1 MSVKELQYSLHA
13 IKKLTS
19 YINSP
24 DILPVKNISKE
35 KIGVRKGFQ
44 LSFDYLTG
52 ILTIKV
58 LIDFLCR
65 ADAPEPVMLFGS
77 TILCEFKFLNYEKI
91 IKKIT
96 DNQVDIPDGLMV
108 TLMSVSYS
116 TCRGI
121 LAVLTTGTDYS
132 NVLLPLVN
140 PDEFKDMLQ
149 SIQVEK
155 KPE

>member
-1 MSVKELQYSLHA
+1 MSGKELQYGLHA

-24 DILPVKNISKE
+24 DILTVKNINEE
-35 KIGVRKGFQ
+35 KIGIRKGFQ
-44 LSFDYLTG
+44 IGFDYSSG

-58 LIDFLCR
+58 ITDFLCR
-65 ADAPEPVMLFGS
+65 ADAPEPVMLFGA
-77 TILCEFKFLNYEKI
+77 TMLCEYKFLKYEKI
-91 IKKIT
+91 IKKTT
-96 DNQVDIPDGLMV
+96 DNQVDIPDGLLV

-121 LAVLTTGTDYS
+121 LAVLTAGTDYS
-132 NVLLPLVN
+132 NILLPLVN
-140 PDEFKDMLQ
+140 PAEFKDMLQ